1 LFYIAHLLCNTDRFD
16 TEERRAWLIEEG
28 RCPKC
33 EYDIRATPDRCPECG
48 EKIVHSKMS
57 DIDRVTY
64 DSLLSKLRQSK
75 ATVAPGNRAE
85 CWPDLPEHISVQL
98 QSKLLLGEK
107 PVWIGKPSRVIPDDR
122 ILVTTGIIV
131 AVTGV
136 AYAVTMMILRHQAL
150 GPSWGHTSF
159 LWDGSIWIGCALA
172 LAGLLLMGPLRA
184 RHKAR
189 YVLTNHRAF
198 LWQAGLI
205 GAAHL
210 TIILPEEFTCV
221 SVVREKRGCW
231 DLIVIQERQTEGPYF
246 EHGFFAVEMLET
258 SPRCS
263 YPRWGQ

>member
-1 LFYIAHLLCNTDRFD
+1 
-16 TEERRAWLIEEG
+16 
-28 RCPKC
+28 
-33 EYDIRATPDRCPECG
+33 
-48 EKIVHSKMS
+48 M
-57 DIDRVTY
+57 
-64 DSLLSKLRQSK
+64 
-75 ATVAPGNRAE
+75 
-85 CWPDLPEHISVQL
+85 QL

-107 PVWIGKPSRVIPDDR
+107 PIWIGKPSRVIPDDR
-122 ILVTTGIIV
+122 TPVMSGIIV
-131 AVTGV
+131 TLTGV
-136 AYAVTMMILRHQAL
+136 ACAVTMLILRYQAL
-150 GPSWGHTSF
+150 GPAWGHGGSI
-159 LWDGSIWIGCALA
+159 WDTSIWIGCGMA
-172 LAGLLLMGPLRA
+172 LAGLPLMGPLRA

-189 YVLTNHRAF
+189 YVLTNHRVF